1 MSEVHF
7 HLKQS
12 KSSKPTSILLMYWLN
27 NERLKYHTTEKVLP
41 LIWDKDTQRAVE
53 SKEIPGAKKLNK
65 NLSRY
70 ENFIDNLVELA
81 KFNKVPL
88 TIDYLRKMLDEEFKA
103 HKKVQE
109 EDPNIQEKP
118 KLNLFEYLDHF
129 IDDCTS
135 GRRLTS
141 EGKRYRE
148 VTIKGFGTLKYHLL
162 EYQTQTN
169 KKIDFKVITIDF
181 YDDFLKYFND
191 NEKRINT
198 IGKNIKNLKTLLNA
212 ATEEGYNDNLEF
224 QRKKFKVITE
234 DTDKIYLTEK
244 DLIAIYDLDL
254 SDNRRLD
261 NVRDLFL
268 IGAYT
273 ALRFGDMEKLKGD
286 DFVFTD
292 KMNYLKIT
300 TQKTDTNVI
309 IPLKDIVLAIYNKYE
324 GKLPRCVTNQKMNEY
339 LKEIGEL
346 AKLNEMVWVS
356 STKGG
361 MRFDE
366 KFAKWQL
373 ITTHTARRSGAT
385 NMYLAGVPSIS
396 IMKITGHK
404 TEKAFLKYIRITQED
419 NALKLMEHPY
429 FKNSNLKIV

>member
-7 HLKQS
+7 HLKDS
-12 KSSKPTSILLMYWLN
+12 KSSKPTSVVLIFWLY
-27 NERLKYHTTEKVLP
+27 NERLKYHTNEKVLP
-41 LIWDKDTQRAVE
+41 SIWDKDTQRAVE
-53 SKEIPGAKKLNK
+53 SKENQGAKKLNK

-70 ENFIDNLVELA
+70 ESFIDNLVDLA

-88 TIDYLRKMLDEEFKA
+88 TIEYLKKMLDEEFKA
-103 HKKVQE
+103 HKK
-109 EDPNIQEKP
+109 IQTELTESEKL
-118 KLNLFEYLDHF
+118 KLNLLEFLDQF
-129 IDDCTS
+129 IDDCKS
-135 GRRLTS
+135 GKKLTPN
-141 EGKRYRE
+141 GKRYRM
-148 VTIKGFGTLKYHLL
+148 VTIKGFTTLKHHLL
-162 EYQTQTN
+162 EYQIQTN
-169 KKIDFKVITIDF
+169 KKIDFKDITIDF

-191 NEKRINT
+191 NQKKVNT
-198 IGKNIKNLKTLLNA
+198 IGKNVKNLKTLLNA
-212 ATEEGYNDNLEF
+212 ATEDGFNTYLEF
-224 QRKKFKVITE
+224 QRKKFKVVTE
-234 DTDKIYLTEK
+234 ETDKIYLSEK
-244 DLIAIYDLDL
+244 ELLAIYDLDL
-254 SDNRRLD
+254 TNNKRLD

-292 KMNYLKIT
+292 KMNYLRIT

-309 IPLKDIVLAIYNKYE
+309 IPLKEIVLAIYSKHE

-339 LKEIGEL
+339 LKEIGKL
-346 AKLNEMVWVS
+346 AQLYDIVSVS

-373 ITTHTARRSGAT
+373 ITTHTARRSAAT
-385 NMYLAGVPSIS
+385 NMYLAGIPTIS

-404 TEKAFLKYIRITQED
+404 TEKAFLKYIRISQED
-419 NALKLMEHPY
+419 NALKLIEHPY
-429 FKNSNLKIV
+429 FKKSNLKVV